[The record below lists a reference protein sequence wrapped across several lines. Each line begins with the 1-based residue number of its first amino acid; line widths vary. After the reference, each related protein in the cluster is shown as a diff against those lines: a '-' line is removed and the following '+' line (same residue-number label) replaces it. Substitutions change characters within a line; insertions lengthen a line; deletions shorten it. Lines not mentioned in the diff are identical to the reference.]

1 MYWEFCFCTPNITYG
16 HLVGEYTKLG
26 PRLQPKGFTKRHR
39 CLTISTCFNIVTTQ
53 SVCITAL
60 YLCRYC
66 TFKLENTKQLDV
78 SRAERNRVLA
88 LMENLSTV
96 QQRSYTNPHDSHYP
110 VIGST
115 AIKPALDRSRE
126 AEMRNFKMN
135 GWSEYQ
141 AVYDRYGYKA
151 IAWRRDVHLKS
162 ISHIITIITITP
174 IVLSRVR
181 TASTVVVGT
190 HHLKFWTLMN
200 EPSTCCLCITIIII
214 K

>member
-1 MYWEFCFCTPNITYG
+1 LRFLF
-16 HLVGEYTKLG
+16 LYTKYNAWA
-26 PRLQPKGFTKRHR
+26 PRRRIYQTGTAVAAEGFLKSKRHR
-39 CLTISTCFNIVTTQ
+39 CVMISTCFNILTTQ
-53 SVCITAL
+53 SLCITTL

-66 TFKLENTKQLDV
+66 TFKLENSKQLDV

-115 AIKPALDRSRE
+115 AIKPVLDRSKE

-141 AVYDRYGYKA
+141 AVYDRYRYKA
-151 IAWRRDVHLKS
+151 IAWRRDVHFKN
-162 ISHIITIITITP
+162 ISQIITIIKRTP
-174 IVLSRVR
+174 IVIARVR
-181 TASTVVVGT
+181 TASTVVAGT
-190 HHLKFWTLMN
+190 HHLKFWTLN
-200 EPSTCCLCITIIII
+200 NVVYVL
-214 K
+214 

>member
-1 MYWEFCFCTPNITYG
+1 MTDDSHARDYILDRNVRSTFPPDQINRLSYCLHPDGYINPYETPVT
-16 HLVGEYTKLG
+16 LTEYQLK
-26 PRLQPKGFTKRHR
+26 
-39 CLTISTCFNIVTTQ
+39 
-53 SVCITAL
+53 
-60 YLCRYC
+60 YC

-115 AIKPALDRSRE
+115 AIKPALDRSKE

-141 AVYDRYGYKA
+141 AVYDRYGYKV
-151 IAWRRDVHLKS
+151 IA
-162 ISHIITIITITP
+162 
-174 IVLSRVR
+174 
-181 TASTVVVGT
+181 
-190 HHLKFWTLMN
+190 
-200 EPSTCCLCITIIII
+200 
-214 K
+214 